1 MPENNNVRFI
11 RKQHD
16 LRMQGMHHSEG
27 RLIYKGVFS
36 GGIHYKTFRRRANK
50 GAKMGRGQI
59 NQAFGASFLSSRW
72 QTTRSYFSA
81 DDSHFPPEDVTS
93 ELVTCRNS
101 IKAGT
106 GEDEN
111 RYCNRLTRLSKTSSL
126 LTKSIFDNAFLGRE
140 RLGPRVIIT

>member
-1 MPENNNVRFI
+1 MYISDIRKQPDDAKERKTDPVPPSPFREMPENNNVRFI

-59 NQAFGASFLSSRW
+59 NQ
-72 QTTRSYFSA
+72 
-81 DDSHFPPEDVTS
+81 
-93 ELVTCRNS
+93 
-101 IKAGT
+101 
-106 GEDEN
+106 
-111 RYCNRLTRLSKTSSL
+111 
-126 LTKSIFDNAFLGRE
+126 
-140 RLGPRVIIT
+140 